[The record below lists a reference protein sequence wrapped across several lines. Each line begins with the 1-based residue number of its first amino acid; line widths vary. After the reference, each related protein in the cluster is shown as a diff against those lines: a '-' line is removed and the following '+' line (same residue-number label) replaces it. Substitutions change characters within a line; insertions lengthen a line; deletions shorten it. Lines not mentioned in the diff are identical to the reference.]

1 MRYCSPMRRPSWSS
15 PRAWT
20 SKLSPPPGS
29 GATRRLTLVAASA
42 SRRSPI
48 LLPVIWVPSR
58 PASGLSFGLNTML
71 PHRIKRGQ
79 LMVAQILTQ
88 IATYSRTRGE
98 TLARWSHTCNIVQ
111 SSAHAMY
118 GQRSSIC
125 VLALAGRRGA
135 VHSDN

>member
-1 MRYCSPMRRPSWSS
+1 VLCSPMRRPSWSS

-71 PHRIKRGQ
+71 GNRTKRGSVEGCPNTDQ
-79 LMVAQILTQ
+79 M
-88 IATYSRTRGE
+88 
-98 TLARWSHTCNIVQ
+98 HP
-111 SSAHAMY
+111 
-118 GQRSSIC
+118 
-125 VLALAGRRGA
+125 VLAARVENL
-135 VHSDN
+135 V